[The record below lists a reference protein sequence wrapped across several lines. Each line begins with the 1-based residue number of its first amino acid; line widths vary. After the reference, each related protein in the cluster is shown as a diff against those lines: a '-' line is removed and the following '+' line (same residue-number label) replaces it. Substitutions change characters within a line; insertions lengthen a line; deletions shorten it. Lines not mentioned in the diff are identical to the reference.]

1 VDVAE
6 LFATYGPAIFR
17 RCRALLGS
25 DDAAHDAVQEV
36 FMRSLDRA
44 ATFRGD
50 AAPFSWLYA
59 IATTHCLQQLRNA
72 RSHGEKLAQLPTESQ
87 HGSGSDERL
96 LWEAILSQL
105 DPSTQRIA
113 FLRHVDGMTLEE
125 VAEVVGLTR
134 KTVAKKLA
142 AFAAIARLALTEG
155 Q

>member
-1 VDVAE
+1 
-6 LFATYGPAIFR
+6 PAIFR
-17 RCRALLGS
+17 RCRTLLGS

-36 FMRSLDRA
+36 FMRSLDRG

-50 AAPFSWLYA
+50 SAPFSWLYA
-59 IATTHCLQQLRNA
+59 IATTYCLQQLRNA
-72 RSHGEKLAQLPTESQ
+72 RARGDKVARLPGESSLASN
-87 HGSGSDERL
+87 SDERL
-96 LWEAILSQL
+96 LWEAILDQL

-142 AFAAIARLALTEG
+142 AFVTTAKLALAEDG
-155 Q
+155 

>member
-1 VDVAE
+1 MDVAE
-6 LFATYGPAIFR
+6 LFAAYGPAVFR

-59 IATTHCLQQLRNA
+59 IATTYCLQQLRNA
-72 RSHGEKLAQLPTESQ
+72 RARGEKLAHLPIETS
-87 HGSGSDERL
+87 SVPGSDDRL
-96 LWEAILSQL
+96 LWEAILSQV
-105 DPSTQRIA
+105 DPATQRIA
-113 FLRHVDGMTLEE
+113 FLRHVDGLTLEE

-134 KTVAKKLA
+134 KTVSKKLQ
-142 AFAAIARLALTEG
+142 AFALAARLALAEDE
-155 Q
+155 